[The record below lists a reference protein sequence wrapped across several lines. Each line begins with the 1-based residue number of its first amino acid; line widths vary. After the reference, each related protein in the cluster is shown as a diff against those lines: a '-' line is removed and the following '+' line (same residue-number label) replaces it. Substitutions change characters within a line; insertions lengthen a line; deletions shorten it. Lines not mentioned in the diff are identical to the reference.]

1 MDVEPLERE
10 VGLVVFIFPE
20 FFIFGRDDVFRV

>member
-10 VGLVVFIFPE
+10 VGLVFVFPE
-20 FFIFGRDDVFRV
+20 FFIFGRGDVFSL